1 MALCTSVTGEK
12 TNNMAKG
19 KKFGLM
25 ELNMK
30 VTTIWA
36 VNKVTVSSSGL
47 TAQNTKAIFVITV
60 LTVKV
65 LTNGKTDESI
75 LENGKKIK
83 WKAQESSLGQMDE
96 NMRGS
101 TETIRRKAKELSRGM
116 MVGNTS
122 EDG

>member
-19 KKFGLM
+19 KKFGQM

-36 VNKVTVSSSGL
+36 VNKVTVSSNGL

-60 LTVKV
+60 LTVKAH
-65 LTNGKTDESI
+65 TNGKTDESI

-101 TETIRRKAKELSRGM
+101 TEMIRRKAKELSRGM
-116 MVGNTS
+116 MAGNTS